1 MNKNYKKN
9 GKKSLIL
16 VLAVLLM
23 LNLNMGI
30 AGAAIPV
37 SSCITIAEP
46 GTYELT
52 TDIVDSSASSC
63 INITSSNV
71 IFDGKY
77 HTIDGILNSLS
88 YGVIVKNSTTD
99 LPDVTTDITTDLTT
113 VTIKNLTVT
122 DWGTGIEFTN
132 VTKGTIINNNAQSNT
147 VGIKLDWSNKNI
159 LKNNTAAMTPFGG
172 MGIGIYYSNFNTL
185 TNNKA
190 INNGGTG
197 IILDGSS
204 SSNKLVGNNASLN
217 GDMGIWIL
225 GNSSNIT
232 LTRNIASGNGFCCG
246 GGRAG
251 ILIANSNYTNLT
263 SNKIKSNLRGVAIVS
278 SNNIRLVNNV
288 INNNN
293 QSRIDVFLSSLI
305 VI

>member
-23 LNLNMGI
+23 LSLNMGI

-63 INITSSNV
+63 IIITSSNV

-88 YGVIVKNSTTD
+88 YGVIVNNPTTD
-99 LPDVTTDITTDLTT
+99 LPDVTTDLTT
-113 VTIKNLTVT
+113 VTVKNLTVT
-122 DWGTGIEFTN
+122 DWGNGIKYEKVTN
-132 VTKGTIINNNAQSNT
+132 GRIENNNVQSNN
-147 VGIKLDWSNKNI
+147 VGIQLVWSNQNI

-172 MGIGIYYSNFNTL
+172 YGIGISSSNSNML
-185 TNNKA
+185 TRNRA
-190 INNGGTG
+190 LNNGGTG
-197 IILDGSS
+197 IVLGGSS
-204 SSNKLVGNNASLN
+204 NYNKLVGNNASLN

-225 GNSSNIT
+225 ENSNNNT

-251 ILIANSNYTNLT
+251 ILIETGNYTNLT
-263 SNKIKSNLRGVAIVS
+263 SNKIKNNFRGVAIVS